1 MTMSKE
7 MERLKSKMEFCK
19 GLINFYDSL
28 NFTFK
33 TNKYDKTIEEYQNK
47 LSEVYKRI
55 QELKREE
62 E

>member
-1 MTMSKE
+1 MSKDI
-7 MERLKSKMEFCK
+7 ERLNSNIELYK
-19 GLINFYDSL
+19 GLINLFDAL
-28 NFTFK
+28 NFIHK
-33 TNKYDKTIEEYQNK
+33 SNKYDKVIEEYQNK